1 MTDPFSLNGDVA
13 LVTGASSGLGRHFAK
28 VLAAAGAK
36 VACTARRTDLL
47 DTVVAEI
54 TDAGGMAAAVA
65 LDVTDSASIATA
77 LDQAATALG
86 TLTILV
92 NNAGLAID
100 HKLVD
105 TPDADW
111 DAVIDTNLRG
121 TFLMAR
127 EAARRMIAAKA
138 AGRIVNI
145 ASILGQTASPR
156 VHAYAASKAGIIHLT
171 HTLAAEL
178 ARDNIRVNALSP
190 GYVETDLNQD
200 LLSGPIG
207 DRIRGRTPLRRFAT
221 PDELDAAL
229 LLLASPA
236 NGFMTGSVVTIDG
249 GLSLSTL

>member
-1 MTDPFSLNGDVA
+1 MTDRFSLDGDTA

-28 VLAAAGAK
+28 VLASAGAK
-36 VACTARRTDLL
+36 VACAARRADLL
-47 DTVVAEI
+47 DTLVAEI
-54 TDAGGMAAAVA
+54 ADAGGTAASVT
-65 LDVTDSASIATA
+65 LDVTDSASIASA
-77 LDQAATALG
+77 LDQAAASLG
-86 TLTILV
+86 PLTVLV

-100 HKLVD
+100 HKLID

-111 DAVIDTNLRG
+111 DAVMDTNLRG

-127 EAARRMIAAKA
+127 EAARRMIAAKI

-178 ARDNIRVNALSP
+178 ARDHIRVNALSP

-200 LLSGPIG
+200 LLTGPIG
-207 DRIRGRTPLRRFAT
+207 DRIKGRTPLRRFAR
-221 PDELDAAL
+221 PEELDAAL

-236 NGFMTGSVVTIDG
+236 NTFMTGSIVTIDG